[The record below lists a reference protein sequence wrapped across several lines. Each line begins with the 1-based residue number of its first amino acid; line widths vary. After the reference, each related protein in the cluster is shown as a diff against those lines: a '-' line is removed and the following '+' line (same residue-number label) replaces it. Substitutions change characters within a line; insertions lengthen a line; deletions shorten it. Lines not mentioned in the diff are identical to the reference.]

1 VRLINKETAK
11 DLGEKIQSENEAG
24 TAAKII
30 IDCLE
35 QSRN

>member
-1 VRLINKETAK
+1 LEKEIKDTAK
-11 DLGEKIQSENEAG
+11 DLGEKIRSENGAG
-24 TAAKII
+24 AAAKII